1 MLRRKRFWFA
11 IMAILPT
18 FAIFGWVRLFPII
31 ETLRLSMHEWNLLS
45 KNKPFVGFQNFIE
58 LFGDN
63 QFLDALANT
72 AIIAFGAMAVT
83 IPMSLVLAAVIYH
96 RTRSRFAGFY
106 ETAVFIPH
114 VVSLVP
120 AAMAW
125 KWIFDAKLG
134 PLKRGDCGFGG
145 RRIALAI

>member
-58 LFGDN
+58 LFGDGILIFPNPSNGKIYIELKNHYFERLEITNPLGQIIYSSLIDNDYYEESVDLSKYGNGIYLINVKGDDRN
-63 QFLDALANT
+63 Q
-72 AIIAFGAMAVT
+72 
-83 IPMSLVLAAVIYH
+83 
-96 RTRSRFAGFY
+96 
-106 ETAVFIPH
+106 VF
-114 VVSLVP
+114 
-120 AAMAW
+120 
-125 KWIFDAKLG
+125 KL
-134 PLKRGDCGFGG
+134 L
-145 RRIALAI
+145 ISQ

>member
-45 KNKPFVGFQNFIE
+45 KNKPFVGVQNFVE

-63 QFLDALANT
+63 QFLDALTNT

-83 IPMSLVLAAVIYH
+83 IPMSLV
-96 RTRSRFAGFY
+96 TC
-106 ETAVFIPH
+106 IP
-114 VVSLVP
+114 
-120 AAMAW
+120 
-125 KWIFDAKLG
+125 G
-134 PLKRGDCGFGG
+134 
-145 RRIALAI
+145 